1 MVGRVKGD
9 GQGSEVH
16 LEGPCGGDI
25 CIDRSGAQRNF
36 TTDIVEVVGTGT
48 HSEKLEC
55 VPLMV
60 TFCSKYTRALTFLN
74 FSAVRSVTEIRLI
87 NNN

>member
-1 MVGRVKGD
+1 MHAPLAHQHVGGTVTVVGRVKGN

-48 HSEKLEC
+48 HSEK
-55 VPLMV
+55 
-60 TFCSKYTRALTFLN
+60 SH
-74 FSAVRSVTEIRLI
+74 
-87 NNN
+87 